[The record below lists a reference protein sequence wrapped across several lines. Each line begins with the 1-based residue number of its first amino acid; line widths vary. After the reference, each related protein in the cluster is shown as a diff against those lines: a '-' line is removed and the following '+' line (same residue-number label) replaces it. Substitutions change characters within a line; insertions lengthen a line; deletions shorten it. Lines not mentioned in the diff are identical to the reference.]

1 MFLFLDPTYMIFMLP
16 AILLMFIA
24 QWRVNHAYSKW
35 GKTPNSAN
43 LNGLEAAKRLL
54 SYGGYH
60 DANVSTSASLSGVRL
75 AGIGGRL
82 TDRYDPT
89 DNTLY
94 LSQEVATQASVA
106 SIAVAAHEIGHA
118 AQKAEGYMPFLFR
131 SALVPVTNIGS
142 TLGWILILGGLI
154 LGFYEVAWLGVLF
167 FSVGALFALA
177 TLPVEFNASHRAR
190 QMLTESGLMVNE
202 EDSRG
207 VNDVLNAAAMTYV
220 AALATAVLQVLYYVT
235 LLGGLGG
242 RRRR

>member
-1 MFLFLDPTYMIFMLP
+1 MI
-16 AILLMFIA
+16 
-24 QWRVNHAYSKW
+24 
-35 GKTPNSAN
+35 
-43 LNGLEAAKRLL
+43 

-60 DANVSTSASLSGVRL
+60 DTSLSTGP
-75 AGIGGRL
+75 AGFPGCGWPGSAARL

-118 AQKAEGYMPFLFR
+118 AQKAEGYLPLLFR

-142 TLGWILILGGLI
+142 TLGWILIFGGLV
-154 LGFYEVAWLGVLF
+154 LGFYPIAWLGVLF
-167 FSVGALFALA
+167 FSLGALFALA
-177 TLPVEFNASHRAR
+177 TLPVEFNASYRAR
-190 QMLTESGLMVNE
+190 QMLTESGLVVTE
-202 EDSRG
+202 QDAHG

-220 AALATAVLQVLYYVT
+220 AALATALFQVLYYVM
-235 LLGGLGG
+235 LLGGFG

>member
-1 MFLFLDPTYMIFMLP
+1 MFLFLDPTYLLFMIPGL
-16 AILLMFIA
+16 LLMFIA

-35 GKTPNSAN
+35 GKTPNSAHI
-43 LNGLEAAKRLL
+43 NGTEAARRLL

-60 DANVSTSASLSGVRL
+60 DANLSTSGGLSGVHL

-118 AQKAEGYMPFLFR
+118 AQKAENYTPFLFR

-142 TLGWILILGGLI
+142 TLGWILIFGGLV
-154 LGFYEVAWLGVLF
+154 LGFYPIAWLGVLF
-167 FSVGALFALA
+167 FSLGALFALA
-177 TLPVEFNASHRAR
+177 TLPVEFNASFRAR
-190 QMLTESGLMVNE
+190 QMLTESGLVVTE
-202 EDSRG
+202 EDARG

-220 AALATAVLQVLYYVT
+220 AALATALFQVLYYVL